1 MRVYFFS
8 FIFLGFVASSG
19 AADETGADL
28 VRKHFSIDQDAS
40 LNEFAVRDAVLKIV
54 PYGTEIE
61 EVFARLE
68 KRGVGY
74 PKDGKSGFCSPDRT
88 ELVCFFHS
96 PKSMGKQAEN
106 YTIEF
111 WFDNNKALKHV
122 EVRRWYRG
130 VARIY
135 TSDPT
140 EPAKNIKL
148 KLGLGVGSKVREFDS
163 AYGEGGF
170 FENLWGNA
178 DWPLA
183 IEYVDKATKEKIIAG
198 VEIGDIS
205 RSEVEALKNDRKRLA
220 EYRVGIIFTCCKS
233 N

>member
-1 MRVYFFS
+1 
-8 FIFLGFVASSG
+8 
-19 AADETGADL
+19 
-28 VRKHFSIDQDAS
+28 
-40 LNEFAVRDAVLKIV
+40 
-54 PYGTEIE
+54 
-61 EVFARLE
+61 
-68 KRGVGY
+68 
-74 PKDGKSGFCSPDRT
+74 
-88 ELVCFFHS
+88 
-96 PKSMGKQAEN
+96 MGKQAEN